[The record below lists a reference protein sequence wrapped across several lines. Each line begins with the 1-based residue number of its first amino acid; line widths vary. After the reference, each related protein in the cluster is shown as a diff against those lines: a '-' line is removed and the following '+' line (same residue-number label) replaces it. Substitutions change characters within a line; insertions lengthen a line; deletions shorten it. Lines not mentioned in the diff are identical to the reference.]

1 MPKKTSKPEP
11 TAATK
16 RVAPPFDRTLG
27 TPKARQAQHR
37 LLCLKLLARFKYV
50 RSLDVAAALAPQSSF
65 KGALST
71 ANRTLKRLLADKL
84 VTRYLSDSRRTYYA
98 LGAKGARLLRDL
110 ATEGGDGT
118 AQASSSRASE
128 KTNPEHALW
137 SAFAVV
143 TSEARGL
150 TALTERELQSRFLKP
165 NAKNPRRPHK
175 SFPLYYATESGGRKG
190 LMPDAIAY
198 SEREADGLIWFE
210 IDRSNRGAGRLADLV
225 GLIKQVGN
233 PVDMGDGTSRILR
246 RVVLLC
252 KTRSSLVDDRT
263 HLTGKANGA
272 WRIRIGTGEPG
283 LRALDDAR
291 QCFEVL
297 WNVDEVVRHEQRQL
311 SPNPEDI
318 MTTPIS
324 QTMTIK
330 TGQVHLQLLP
340 THLPSYSFRDG
351 PAVGW
356 FDDGSLPYVDPTA
369 CWPEPAPM
377 T

>member
-1 MPKKTSKPEP
+1 MPKKPSKPESP
-11 TAATK
+11 VTTK

-37 LLCLKLLARFKYV
+37 LACLKMLARFKYV

-137 SAFAVV
+137 SVFAVV

-175 SFPLYYATESGGRKG
+175 SFPLYYTAESGIRKG
-190 LMPDAIAY
+190 LMPDAVAF
-198 SEREADGLIWFE
+198 SEHDDGLTWFE
-210 IDRSNRGAGRLADLV
+210 VDRSNRGSGRLADLV
-225 GLIKQVGN
+225 GLVKQMGGK
-233 PVDMGDGTSRILR
+233 VDMGDGSTRILR

-252 KTRSSLVDDRT
+252 KTRTSLGDDRT
-263 HLTGKANGA
+263 HLTGKHGGA
-272 WRIRIGTGEPG
+272 WRIRIGSNAP
-283 LRALDDAR
+283 ALTPVDDKR
-291 QCFEVL
+291 LCFELRRDIEMEVDRVEPPVDPSDPVL
-297 WNVDEVVRHEQRQL
+297 KPRTQL
-311 SPNPEDI
+311 
-318 MTTPIS
+318 MAAV
-324 QTMTIK
+324 

-340 THLPSYSFRDG
+340 THLPSYSYTDG
-351 PAVGW
+351 PATGW

-369 CWPEPAPM
+369 CWPEPAPV